1 LSAQTYSSLADV
13 QKCITPKSLTVSG
26 CSSNHWKDAKVF
38 YNYCIG
44 PWSDFLQ
51 NSSRF
56 DVFWLLVA
64 VKSELTSITE
74 IFVLE
79 VVSGFKHG
87 LMHVMSIGFYSPKPK
102 LSI

>member
-13 QKCITPKSLTVSG
+13 QKCITPKSLAVSG
-26 CSSNHWKDAKVF
+26 CSGNHWKDAKVF